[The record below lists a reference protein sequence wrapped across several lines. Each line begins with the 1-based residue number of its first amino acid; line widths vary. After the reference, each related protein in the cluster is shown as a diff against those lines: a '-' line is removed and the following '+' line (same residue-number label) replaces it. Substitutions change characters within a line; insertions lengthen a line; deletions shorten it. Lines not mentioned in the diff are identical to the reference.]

1 MCAQPYWTVSMDLR
15 SIVDTS
21 ELRRQ
26 RYLRMTREV
35 ALRPSDRILEL
46 GCGAGH
52 RSIADWNHE
61 NQIVGIDVVDPA
73 RVAVQPNFVY
83 YRCDA
88 TDLSMFPDQS
98 FEVALSIGLLEH
110 IVPNERLMMVIRE
123 TRRVADRYA
132 FVVPHRYAFIEPHYQ
147 MPLFPIW
154 PEPLKDLVRRRSNRT
169 APIIWPSAAEW
180 RALFADPSLRILN
193 HWYGPL
199 LLYRLM
205 VGGSTLNEVSGSRAS
220 RESRH

>member
-1 MCAQPYWTVSMDLR
+1 MDLR
-15 SIVDTS
+15 SIVGGTR

-26 RYLRMTREV
+26 RYLRMAREV
-35 ALRPSDRILEL
+35 RLRPNDRIIEL
-46 GCGAGH
+46 GCGVGH

-61 NQIVGIDVVDPA
+61 NEIVGIDIVDPA
-73 RVAVQPNFVY
+73 RVVTRQPNFTY
-83 YRCDA
+83 RRCDA
-88 TDLSMFPDQS
+88 TDLSVFPDQA
-98 FEVALSIGLLEH
+98 FDVALSIGLLEH
-110 IVPNERLMMVIRE
+110 IVPNERLATAIRE
-123 TRRVADRYA
+123 ARRVAARYA

-154 PEPLKDLVRRRSNRT
+154 PEALKDVVRRRSRR
-169 APIIWPSAAEW
+169 AVPVIWPTATEW

-205 VGGSTLNEVSGSRAS
+205 VGGSIPDDR
-220 RESRH
+220 R